1 MNFDQLLKL
10 ITAVGIPTII
20 IWCISTGRKLQ
31 ILDNLRDDVREIKN
45 DIRNLW
51 QSNSS
56 NLKDIAGLKV
66 KVYGTPG
73 SPMNPNDQGKKLLE
87 DSGFYRIYPELKQ
100 ELFGLMDSWGLRT
113 LYDYEKGAE
122 KALQEL
128 QNSPL
133 LDSLKEYAVNHPE
146 ESLEL
151 IFRVAAWIIR
161 DDYAEYKNRK

>member
-100 ELFGLMDSWGLRT
+100 ELFGLMDSLGIKDIVRLR
-113 LYDYEKGAE
+113 EGGGK
-122 KALQEL
+122 
-128 QNSPL
+128 S
-133 LDSLKEYAVNHPE
+133 
-146 ESLEL
+146 
-151 IFRVAAWIIR
+151 VAGITEQPSA
-161 DDYAEYKNRK
+161 